1 MDYQNLLIEIKDQVL
16 TLTINREEK
25 LNALNKQTL
34 NELYSVL
41 TDTLQNK
48 SVRGVII
55 TGSGLKAFIA
65 GADIAEFSAFSNDG
79 GRQVASEGHK
89 VFDFIENYEKPII
102 AAING
107 YALGGGLELAMSCH
121 LSIASDT
128 AKMGLPEMKL
138 GLIPGYGGT
147 QRLTRA
153 VGKNRAL
160 EMILTAEMITAE
172 EAFQT
177 GLVNHVVPSGEL
189 MNKANEVMQKILSGS
204 AVATASAIRAVNA
217 TFNRTG
223 LDVEINEFE
232 KCFKSED
239 FKEGV
244 KAFLEKRKPAFN
256 Q

>member
-1 MDYQNLLIEIKDQVL
+1 MDYQNLLLEIKDQIL
-16 TLTINREEK
+16 FLTINREEK
-25 LNALNKQTL
+25 LNALNRETL
-34 NELYSVL
+34 KELYSVFA
-41 TDTLQNK
+41 DTLQNK

-65 GADIAEFSAFSNDG
+65 GADIAEFSGFSTDE

-89 VFDFIENYEKPII
+89 IFDIIENYEKPVI

-121 LSIASDT
+121 LSIASET

-153 VGKNRAL
+153 IGKNKAL
-160 EMILTAEMITAE
+160 EMILTAEMISAE
-172 EAFQT
+172 EAYQT
-177 GLVNHVVPSGEL
+177 GLINHVVPPGEL
-189 MNKANEVMQKILSGS
+189 MNNAKEVMQKILSGS
-204 AVATASAIRAVNA
+204 SIATTSAIRAVNA
-217 TFNRTG
+217 AFDKNG
-223 LDVEINEFE
+223 FDVEINEFE

-256 Q
+256 K